1 MNGMQRGGSGERSW
15 AVEQLGPLLR
25 IGTTAQK
32 GSLEPL
38 ISCATG
44 KTEHR
49 NDGPR
54 LCWLCWLFYYC
65 CRRVD
70 DAVNGSLLT
79 GADWKYNMSSTGDS
93 T

>member
-1 MNGMQRGGSGERSW
+1 MDGMQRGGSGERSW
-15 AVEQLGPLLR
+15 AVEQLVPLLR

-38 ISCATG
+38 NSCATG

-54 LCWLCWLFYYC
+54 LCWRAGSMAVFHC
-65 CRRVD
+65 CRRAD
-70 DAVNGSLLT
+70 DAVDGQL
-79 GADWKYNMSSTGDS
+79 AYWR
-93 T
+93 